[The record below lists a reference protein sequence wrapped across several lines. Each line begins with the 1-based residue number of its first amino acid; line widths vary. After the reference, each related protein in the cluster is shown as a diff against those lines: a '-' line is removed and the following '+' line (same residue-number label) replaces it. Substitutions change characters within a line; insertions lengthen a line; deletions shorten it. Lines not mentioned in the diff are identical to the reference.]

1 MGTPVDA
8 PRLTPWGPDRLELGE
23 GARWVGDRVVVV
35 DIPTGRLLEADP
47 ANPGPLR
54 RLAKLDVT
62 LGAVAPL
69 AGTDEAW
76 IAACGTGVALLRVG
90 GRLEW
95 LDKPE
100 DSNPVRMRMNDAC
113 ADPAGRF
120 WAGSMAFDFTPDAGS
135 LFRVDRDG
143 TVERVL
149 DGITISNGPAFDAAG
164 TTMYFT
170 DSARSRIDRFH
181 LDPESGALSERE
193 LFVQMKRGSE
203 NPDGMAVDDEDHVW
217 VAVWGASEVRRYR
230 PDGTLA
236 ETIRV
241 PTRQPSSVCL
251 MGREQPRLFV
261 TSAATGLDASDELAG
276 AVFAMPVP
284 ARGRPADAFR
294 LGAARPSP

>member
-1 MGTPVDA
+1 VGTPVDA
-8 PRLTPWGPDRLELGE
+8 PRLIPWGPDRLELGE

-47 ANPGPLR
+47 ATPRPLR
-54 RLAKLDVT
+54 ELAKLDVT

-76 IAACGTGVALLRVG
+76 IAACGTGVAMLRAG

-100 DSNPVRMRMNDAC
+100 DGNPVRTRMNDAC

-135 LFRVDRDG
+135 LYRVDRDG
-143 TVERVL
+143 TVTRVL
-149 DGITISNGPAFDAAG
+149 DGITISNGPAFDATG

-170 DSARSRIDRFH
+170 DTARGRIDRFH
-181 LDPESGALSERE
+181 IDPESGALSDRT
-193 LFVQMKRGSE
+193 LFAQMKGGRES
-203 NPDGMAVDDEDHVW
+203 PDGMAVDDEDHVW

-230 PDGTLA
+230 PDGSLA
-236 ETIRV
+236 ETVRV

-251 MGREQPRLFV
+251 MGRGQPRMFV

-276 AVFAMPVP
+276 AVFTMP
-284 ARGRPADAFR
+284 ARIGGRPADRFR
-294 LGAARPSP
+294 LG

>member
-1 MGTPVDA
+1 
-8 PRLTPWGPDRLELGE
+8 LIPWGPDRLELGE

-35 DIPTGRLLEADP
+35 DVPTGRLLEADP
-47 ANPGPLR
+47 AKPGPLR

-69 AGTDEAW
+69 AGTPDAW

-100 DSNPVRMRMNDAC
+100 DGNPVRTRMNDAC

-135 LFRVDRDG
+135 LYRVDRDG
-143 TVERVL
+143 TVTKVL
-149 DGITISNGPAFDAAG
+149 DGITISNGPAFDATGA
-164 TTMYFT
+164 TMYFT
-170 DSARSRIDRFH
+170 DTGRRRIERFH
-181 LDPESGALSERE
+181 VDPESGALSDRE
-193 LFVQMKRGSE
+193 LFVQMRAGRE
-203 NPDGMAVDDEDHVW
+203 NPDGMAVDDENHVW

-230 PDGTLA
+230 PDGGLS
-236 ETIRV
+236 ETVRV

-251 MGREQPRLFV
+251 MGSERPHMFV

-276 AVFAMPVP
+276 AVFAMPAAV
-284 ARGRPADAFR
+284 RGRPADSFR
-294 LGAARPSP
+294 LG

>member
-1 MGTPVDA
+1 
-8 PRLTPWGPDRLELGE
+8 
-23 GARWVGDRVVVV
+23 VVV

-47 ANPGPLR
+47 ARPGPLR
-54 RLAKLDVT
+54 ELAKLDVT

-76 IAACGTGVALLRVG
+76 IAACGTGIAMLRAG
-90 GRLEW
+90 GQLEW

-100 DSNPVRMRMNDAC
+100 DGNPVRVRMNDAC

-135 LFRVDRDG
+135 LYRVDRDG
-143 TVERVL
+143 TVTKVL
-149 DGITISNGPAFDAAG
+149 DGITISNGPAFDATG
-164 TTMYFT
+164 KTMYFT
-170 DSARSRIDRFH
+170 DTARGRIDRFQV
-181 LDPESGALSERE
+181 DPESGAVSDRTP
-193 LFVQMKRGSE
+193 FVLMKGGRE

-230 PDGTLA
+230 PDGSLA
-236 ETIRV
+236 ETVRV

-251 MGREQPRLFV
+251 IGSEQPRMFV

-276 AVFAMPVP
+276 AVFAMPV
-284 ARGRPADAFR
+284 AVRGRPAESFR
-294 LGAARPSP
+294 LG